1 MDNMFVEMFNDIN
14 IVTIIIAVIFI
25 LPILVGIIRPLSGA
39 RILNSFSSLLNNL
52 IFLAAIVL
60 SIFLSR
66 LIFQSSDNFVLN
78 TLYKLFPTMQSAL
91 AGKEIWLYII
101 FLILLTLILFG
112 IFYVISIPIYRF
124 IVVPASKKLSSAMS
138 RMHGF
143 WRRLIGGLWRLP
155 TSVWLVLVFCLLLN
169 FYMDFFGTSFV
180 TKSANSS
187 EPYQL
192 VQENVIQPLMNNSVV
207 KNIQILLNETFQ
219 PGDSEENNSTNKRQ
233 LVKYINGMT
242 LDEAVK
248 SSSAIDKAAKK
259 ITASKTSDKDKASLL
274 YKWISKNISYDNSK
288 AKIIAIDPSKVSSGA
303 VVAYNTKTGICFD
316 YACLYVAMCRAVG
329 LKVRFITG
337 RGYTGT
343 SWGDHAWNQVYDSNK
358 KAWLNVDTTF
368 GSSGINYFN
377 RSGFGLDHKDAVVQ
391 GEW

>member
-1 MDNMFVEMFNDIN
+1 MENTLMEIFKDIN
-14 IVTIIIAVIFI
+14 IVTIVIAIVFI
-25 LPILVGIIRPLSGA
+25 LPILIGIIRPLSGA

-52 IFLAAIVL
+52 IFLASIVL

-66 LIFQSSDNFVLN
+66 LVFQSSDNFVLN
-78 TLYKLFPTMQSAL
+78 TLYQLFPTLQSAL
-91 AGKEIWLYII
+91 AGKEIWIYII

-112 IFYVISIPIYRF
+112 IFYLISIPIYRF
-124 IVVPASKKLSSAMS
+124 IVVPASKKLSSAIS

-169 FYMDFFGTSFV
+169 FYTDFFGASFI
-180 TKSANSS
+180 TKSASSS

-207 KNIQILLNETFQ
+207 KNIQTLLNETFT
-219 PGDSEENNSTNKRQ
+219 PDESNTGGNSNKTR
-233 LVKYINGMT
+233 LIRYINGMT

-248 SSSAIDKAAKK
+248 SDSEIDAAAKK
-259 ITASKTSDKDKASLL
+259 ITVSKSSDKDKAYLI
-274 YKWISKNISYDNSK
+274 YKWISKNIEYDNHK
-288 AKIIAIDPSKVSSGA
+288 AEIIAIDPSKVSSGA
-303 VVAYNTKTGICFD
+303 IVAYKTRTGICFD

-337 RGYTGT
+337 LGFTGT
-343 SWGDHAWNQVYDSNK
+343 NWGDHAWNQVYDSAK

-368 GSSGINYFN
+368 GSSGINYFG
-377 RSGFGLDHKDAVVQ
+377 RSGFSLDHKGAVVQ

>member
-1 MDNMFVEMFNDIN
+1 MDNSFMEIFNELN
-14 IVTIIIAVIFI
+14 IVTIAMALVFI
-25 LPILVGIIRPLSGA
+25 LPILAGVIRPLSGE
-39 RILNSFSSLLNNL
+39 RILSSFSSLLNNL

-66 LIFQSSDNFVLN
+66 LIFQSSDNIVLD
-78 TLYKLFPTMQSAL
+78 TLYKLFPSLQGAL
-91 AGKEIWLYII
+91 AGKELWLYII

-112 IFYVISIPIYRF
+112 IFYLVSIPVYRF
-124 IVVPASKKLSSAMS
+124 IVVPASKKLSSAIA

-155 TSVWLVLVFCLLLN
+155 ASVWLVLVFCLLLN
-169 FYMDFFGTSFV
+169 FYTDFFGASIV
-180 TKSANSS
+180 TKSANGS

-219 PGDSEENNSTNKRQ
+219 PAGSDQANSSNKAR

-248 SSSAIDKAAKK
+248 SNAAIDAAARK
-259 ITASKTSDKDKASLL
+259 ITASKKSDKDKASLL
-274 YKWISKNISYDNSK
+274 YKWISKNIAYDNSK
-288 AKIIAIDPSKVSSGA
+288 AQIIAIDPSRVSSGA
-303 VVAYNTKTGICFD
+303 VEAYETKTGICFD
-316 YACLYVAMCRAVG
+316 YACLYVAMCRAAG

-337 RGYTGT
+337 LGYTGV
-343 SWGDHAWNQVYDSNK
+343 SWGDHAWNQVYDSSK

-377 RSGFGLDHKDAVVQ
+377 RSGFGLDHKDAVAQ